1 MTAPA
6 VAGGRQNAR
15 IAPARTTT
23 VQLAR
28 GAKTV
33 QWTSG
38 DITLYEGDVSGFASV
53 RLAVTAYTES
63 GGLMIKVFDVED
75 AATPIVLEENVAETS
90 YQEMRT
96 TLPVPGRR
104 MAVRIWVDECPTGR
118 VELTWGVWG
127 RPD

>member
-1 MTAPA
+1 MPGTA
-6 VAGGRQNAR
+6 VAAR
-15 IAPARTTT
+15 PGQTTPAAARTTT
-23 VQLAR
+23 VELAR
-28 GAKTV
+28 GAETV
-33 QWTSG
+33 HWTSG

-75 AATPIVLEENVAETS
+75 ATTPIVLKENIAETS

-96 TLPVPGRR
+96 ALPVPGRR

>member
-1 MTAPA
+1 MPGTAVVTGLGHAKPA
-6 VAGGRQNAR
+6 AAE
-15 IAPARTTT
+15 TTT

-28 GAKTV
+28 GVQTV
-33 QWTSG
+33 PWTSG
-38 DITLYEGDVSGFASV
+38 DITVFEGDVSGFAAV
-53 RLAVTAYTES
+53 RVAVTAYTES

-104 MAVRIWVDECPTGR
+104 MAVRIWVDECPTGQ
-118 VELTWGVWG
+118 VQLTWGVWG